1 MLINYSVTDALM
13 GSSQF
18 FLGVG
23 EEGSQEM
30 MLEMTQY

>member
-13 GSSQF
+13 GSNQF

-23 EEGSQEM
+23 EEGNQEM